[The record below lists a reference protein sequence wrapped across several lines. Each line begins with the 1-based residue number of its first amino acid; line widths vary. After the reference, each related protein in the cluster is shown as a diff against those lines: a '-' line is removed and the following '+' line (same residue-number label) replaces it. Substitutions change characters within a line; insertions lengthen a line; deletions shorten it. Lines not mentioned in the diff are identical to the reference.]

1 MRLRA
6 DQLSWREIDG
16 ETVLLDLATSKYL
29 RVNQTGTLLLRELA
43 TGCSQEQLVTA
54 LRDTYGLSAEAAMS
68 DVEAFVG
75 MLSERGLL
83 AAETDER

>member
-43 TGCSQEQLVTA
+43 TGCPRDRLVTA
-54 LRDTYGLSAEAAMS
+54 LREAYGLSEEAAMS
-68 DVEAFVG
+68 DVDAFVA

-83 AAETDER
+83 EAETDER